1 MTINPMLIVLC
12 AISIIIAYSIWRA
25 HKRVDV
31 VFDFFDLIM
40 VNGKVDKIAVAFML
54 VLGVSTWVIID
65 QQIKGAL
72 TEGQFGLW
80 LGAWVSPLVAKVV
93 FGKNEIAASTTSTTV
108 VQQVTETVEP
118 KQ

>member
-1 MTINPMLIVLC
+1 MKLDPMLIILC
-12 AISIIIAYSIWRA
+12 AISIAVAYSFWRA
-25 HKRVDV
+25 HKRPDV

-54 VLGVSTWVIID
+54 VLAVSTWVIVD
-65 QQIKGAL
+65 QQIKGKL
-72 TEGQFGLW
+72 TEGMFGLW
-80 LGAWVSPLVAKVV
+80 LGAWVTPLVAKVV
-93 FGKNEIAASTTSTTV
+93 FGKADLPGSVTSTTV